1 MLPRYSI
8 SLAKLRLESSPM
20 SETKKKR
27 KKRKYK
33 PERKERSKINKR
45 RLVKVTPP
53 LEGGGVYTELRG
65 ESQFT
70 ALEC

>member
-1 MLPRYSI
+1 VNFFS
-8 SLAKLRLESSPM
+8 
-20 SETKKKR
+20 SETKKKE
-27 KKRKYK
+27 KKKYK
-33 PERKERSKINKR
+33 QEIKESSKINKR

-53 LEGGGVYTELRG
+53 LEGGDVYTELRG

>member
-1 MLPRYSI
+1 M
-8 SLAKLRLESSPM
+8 
-20 SETKKKR
+20 
-27 KKRKYK
+27 
-33 PERKERSKINKR
+33 

-53 LEGGGVYTELRG
+53 SEGGVYTELRG